1 MHGVVD
7 SCSSQLGV
15 AIMEG
20 SMIER
25 VCQILGKR
33 FWFVGTNGN
42 PADLICRVIYLVRVK
57 RMI

>member
-1 MHGVVD
+1 
-7 SCSSQLGV
+7 
-15 AIMEG
+15 MEG

-25 VCQILGKR
+25 VCQKLGKR

-42 PADLICRVIYLVRVK
+42 PADLICRVIYLAGIK